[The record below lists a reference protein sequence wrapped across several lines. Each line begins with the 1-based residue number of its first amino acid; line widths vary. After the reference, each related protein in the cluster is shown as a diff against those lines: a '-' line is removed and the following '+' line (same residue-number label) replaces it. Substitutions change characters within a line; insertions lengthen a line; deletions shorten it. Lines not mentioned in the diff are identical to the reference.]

1 MCFTFTNLLLFSL
14 CVCFLF
20 SEITCQVIVT
30 FFGFVWVRIFLSHTF
45 DLLTMSYTVYVAFY
59 VYPTHSSYNS
69 QWAETWKVSF
79 WKKQNTDVVLTLFFL
94 YLQIKRGGTQDCNH
108 VWSVRITFKFQYTL
122 AFAMWDSNLTKASP
136 LHLFASLLQTLQAFG
151 ELISV
156 VSNVSCQWDG
166 LIDWIKTRQHTSY
179 AFSTLTLSWMLTLMS
194 EFSNLNI
201 KK

>member
-1 MCFTFTNLLLFSL
+1 MTFWQCHTLF
-14 CVCFLF
+14 
-20 SEITCQVIVT
+20 
-30 FFGFVWVRIFLSHTF
+30 
-45 DLLTMSYTVYVAFY
+45 MSPSMYTQPTVATT
-59 VYPTHSSYNS
+59 VNGLKCEKYPSG
-69 QWAETWKVSF
+69 
-79 WKKQNTDVVLTLFFL
+79 KKNTDVVQTLFFL